1 MGIAEK
7 TVRVQVLGRS
17 GKEFIK
23 GGVEI
28 SQDVSVSPSL
38 SLSLSLSLSHLFV
51 SQLQSVW
58 WQREFCAQDDA
69 SLEVQG
75 LCGLVPNGF
84 LWVFSWA
91 FVVVHPVLR
100 IAHDLSSEQMKK
112 NSIVVFWDAYSI
124 GVLSL

>member
-38 SLSLSLSLSHLFV
+38 SLSLSLTCLFLN
-51 SQLQSVW
+51 SN
-58 WQREFCAQDDA
+58 
-69 SLEVQG
+69 
-75 LCGLVPNGF
+75 LCGGKGSFVRRMLLYWMCRVSAVLCRMVFCGCF
-84 LWVFSWA
+84 LGHSLLF
-91 FVVVHPVLR
+91 
-100 IAHDLSSEQMKK
+100 IQSS
-112 NSIVVFWDAYSI
+112 
-124 GVLSL
+124 G